1 MRYIKTITLCL
12 SVFSNACFMLTW
24 WRHIIVDSILSTKQ
38 NCQQIDCQCIVTFVP
53 LHQVMNYFLSI
64 SLSFILYFFRFRGR
78 KNRINKSID
87 RKLISKRK
95 RILIDYKPIER
106 YRRLN
111 QNLFIIFHQNFDR
124 MCCAHRIIYF
134 LALSVVIEIE
144 FSILINDFYIMC
156 LSSSLTCALQIIL
169 QRICW
174 NDDTCPLSP
183 LIFFK
188 HCLIELFTLDIFKYK
203 IAYLQ

>member
-1 MRYIKTITLCL
+1 
-12 SVFSNACFMLTW
+12 MLTW
-24 WRHIIVDSILSTKQ
+24 WRHIIVDSMLVILSTKQ

-64 SLSFILYFFRFRGR
+64 SLSFILYIFFRFRGR

-95 RILIDYKPIER
+95 RILIDYEPIER

-124 MCCAHRIIYF
+124 MYCAHRIIYF

-156 LSSSLTCALQIIL
+156 LSGLSSWITCALQIIL
-169 QRICW
+169 QRIGW

-188 HCLIELFTLDIFKYK
+188 YCLIELFTHDIFKYK